1 MARRLLIVGSFGA
14 IYLFWGTTYLAIAIG
29 LQSIPPFV
37 LMGFRSL
44 CGGLILVALSASEI
58 SRVPRQAW
66 LNAVLCGVLFFVG
79 CHGVLAWAEQIVA
92 SGLAAIALATIPL
105 WILLLDVLF
114 PKKKRPGRYSLAAVV
129 PGFIGVT
136 IVAGQSIGA
145 GHASLIAITALLL
158 ASLSWAIGTAL
169 SRAAPDNVSTTL
181 LSGIQLSVGGVVLL
195 AVAFLDGEM
204 RDFALSAVSAHS
216 LEAAIYLTVSGSVIG
231 FAAYHWL
238 LKNVATPLVTT
249 YTFVNPVVA
258 VVLGVTLWGEPL
270 SAAML
275 IGAALVI
282 VSILAMWAAENLAS
296 HPRPSGSPE
305 RPDLVKRKGPQLALE
320 PLDGRG
326 IAGYVP
332 EPKLWARSHA
342 SWPREELSS
351 CRRVR
356 RGR

>member
-1 MARRLLIVGSFGA
+1 MARRFLILGSFAA

-29 LQSIPPFV
+29 LQSIPPFL

-44 CGGLILVALSASEI
+44 AGGLVLVALSASGI
-58 SRVPRQAW
+58 GRAPRRAW
-66 LNAVLCGVLFFVG
+66 LNAAVCGVLFFVG
-79 CHGVLAWAEQIVA
+79 CHGVLAWAEQTVA

-105 WILLLDVLF
+105 WILLLDFLF
-114 PKKKRPGRYSLAAVV
+114 SRKDRPGRYALVAIL
-129 PGFIGVT
+129 PGFLGVA

-145 GHASLIAITALLL
+145 GHASLIAIAALLL
-158 ASLSWAIGTAL
+158 ASLSWAIGTVL
-169 SRAAPDNVSTTL
+169 SRAAPDDVSTTL
-181 LSGIQLSVGGVVLL
+181 LSGMQLLVGGVVLF

-204 RDFALSAVSAHS
+204 RGFALSAVSARS

-238 LKNVATPLVTT
+238 LKNVATPLVAT
-249 YTFVNPVVA
+249 YTFVNPVIA
-258 VVLGVTLWGEPL
+258 VVLGVALWGEPL

-275 IGAALVI
+275 IGAAFVV
-282 VSILAMWAAENLAS
+282 VSIVAMWGAENLAR
-296 HPRPSGSPE
+296 HPRSLGSLE
-305 RPDLVKRKGPQLALE
+305 RPEIAKRKGPQLALE

-332 EPKLWARSHA
+332 EPKLWAGSRA

-356 RGR
+356 RDR